1 MKVKTKNILITIGT
15 GVTFVVGLLLA
26 SYLHT
31 PSVEITTPEQ
41 DAQLLAEKAKVI
53 RTEDD
58 LRNLEKLAY
67 EYEIAYKHAYNGA
80 MAMYFKTLVEP
91 IIIAAGDRRE
101 KVRAREDYIANEKS
115 KFYTTLSNVDEAW
128 CMELGTMEEVA
139 AQIAANN
146 ARIEELQQETMTLQ
160 ARKEQLGEEAWNG
173 PGGKLDEKCLEE
185 IGKIEE
191 RVKQCNDTI
200 AQLEHKNEIILLA
213 CRLQRGEEPAIISV
227 DETIEVETAVE
238 AETLAW

>member
-1 MKVKTKNILITIGT
+1 
-15 GVTFVVGLLLA
+15 
-26 SYLHT
+26 
-31 PSVEITTPEQ
+31 
-41 DAQLLAEKAKVI
+41 
-53 RTEDD
+53 
-58 LRNLEKLAY
+58 
-67 EYEIAYKHAYNGA
+67 
-80 MAMYFKTLVEP
+80 
-91 IIIAAGDRRE
+91 
-101 KVRAREDYIANEKS
+101 
-115 KFYTTLSNVDEAW
+115 
-128 CMELGTMEEVA
+128 MELGTMEEVA

-227 DETIEVETAVE
+227 DETIEVETVVE